1 VQDHAKLLDPTEAH
15 INQIV
20 SINQSI
26 ILIQVKPIKHMNK
39 RHTTDRTYPTDEVK
53 LEENNPFQTEFR
65 TDSIRQNLS

>member
-1 VQDHAKLLDPTEAH
+1 
-15 INQIV
+15 
-20 SINQSI
+20 
-26 ILIQVKPIKHMNK
+26 MNK